1 MAILTQFTQSNSIVN
16 SKNTVEVWDFRDKQ
30 GTSIFGSVKVMNIGM
45 EANGTVVS
53 QPIEEGSFFSYNKT
67 AEPHHVQCVL
77 CFEGNAQHLQS
88 MLTIVEKYKT
98 GLDTFSIVTPYQE
111 YENMSL
117 ESYSHARDVTNG
129 YGLLYVQCEFKEI
142 KEVETAYS
150 STDVSELPPPISEE
164 NAANPSDASTV
175 NTGMTTPGTGSEQ
188 TQKSAKRS
196 RSMLHEIFY

>member
-1 MAILTQFTQSNSIVN
+1 MAILTQFTQSSNNIVN

-98 GLDTFSIVTPYQE
+98 GLDTFSIVTPYAE

-142 KEVETAYS
+142 QEVEAAYS
-150 STDVSELPPPISEE
+150 STDVSELPPPISDP
-164 NAANPSDASTV
+164 ANPSDASTV
-175 NTGMTTPGTGSEQ
+175 NTGMTTPGAGSEQ